1 MPSRHAHCNTL
12 GIGSPQRQVIAL
24 ALSKE
29 VVEMVLADFPD
40 VAQQFEAVR
49 FCSAPCGE
57 TRRGMGANAVTMA
70 SLTED
75 ARGCGRVVVLGE
87 RRGPMAH
94 GLNFPT

>member
-1 MPSRHAHCNTL
+1 M
-12 GIGSPQRQVIAL
+12 

-57 TRRGMGANAVTMA
+57 TRRGMGANAVTMT

-87 RRGPMAH
+87 RRGAMAH
-94 GLNFPT
+94 GLDFPT